1 MLFFVFIGFLYFYG
15 YAYLVF
21 YVHKVTKLE
30 HQDIFFFAHF
40 EFQHPGMHYTHL
52 FIFFLVSHFF
62 AFFQSHFVMGLVRS
76 IISLERAHYTSC
88 AVALA
93 SSVCEITRQ
102 ANLGCKEEQ
111 AKSLHLRSILS
122 YKCARQL
129 FIVTVSLQ
137 LSDDLVHFFIL
148 KPFERKCCQSPSEDD
163 PATLNASSERQQ
175 FHNFSRTLLQFK
187 KEEKRFFL
195 FTIKGSVLPGIYIC
209 TMDVSLK
216 RKRSFL
222 NFLSFLLLPD

>member
-1 MLFFVFIGFLYFYG
+1 
-15 YAYLVF
+15 
-21 YVHKVTKLE
+21 
-30 HQDIFFFAHF
+30 
-40 EFQHPGMHYTHL
+40 
-52 FIFFLVSHFF
+52 
-62 AFFQSHFVMGLVRS
+62 MGLVRS

-163 PATLNASSERQQ
+163 PATLNASSEGQQ